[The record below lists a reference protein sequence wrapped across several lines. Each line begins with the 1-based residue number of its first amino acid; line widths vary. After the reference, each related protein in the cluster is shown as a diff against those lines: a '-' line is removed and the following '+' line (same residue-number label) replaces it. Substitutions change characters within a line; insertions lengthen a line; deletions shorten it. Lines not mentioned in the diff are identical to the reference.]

1 MIQLLNKLNCSDVGN
16 ISFKVILGCVKGNRE
31 YTLGQ
36 TATMYS
42 CLPVKVK
49 SLKV

>member
-31 YTLGQ
+31 YFRADRNNVFLLTG
-36 TATMYS
+36 
-42 CLPVKVK
+42 K
-49 SLKV
+49 S